1 MTDQE
6 IHLYS
11 LQYGYWCHTRKYFA
25 PPVPQ
30 NILAQFLPWDRVPT
44 EPDGPMDA
52 DMPFFNMA
60 IHSLADEQPEEAMC
74 FTLYYFHRYRPVK
87 KIAATLGIGTR
98 TFYDRMH
105 RFSHRAHRKRLGN
118 PS

>member
-1 MTDQE
+1 
-6 IHLYS
+6 
-11 LQYGYWCHTRKYFA
+11 
-25 PPVPQ
+25 
-30 NILAQFLPWDRVPT
+30 
-44 EPDGPMDA
+44 MDA

-105 RFSHRAHRKRLGN
+105 RFSRRAHQLSRSIKRVHMEHTGGN
-118 PS
+118 HSADSAAQNSTAQIASF